1 MSATR
6 HPTEN
11 STARLWLAELSLLSV
26 AVIWG
31 VNIPLMKIALALNI
45 DRFALNGLR
54 LVISACTLVVF
65 ATLEFRRGIRPNIRH
80 NWKEILGYAFLV
92 SVLYQMLFLLSV
104 SQTTSAD
111 IALIMATVPMWTAIG
126 ARVLLSEILTGRA
139 WLGLIIGFT
148 GTVMVTLQGA
158 QPAKVAQPTMA
169 VSTPAS
175 TAAPNTTRL
184 PDPDRTDTAATTD
197 AAATTGTA
205 PTTGTPEADKSDQ
218 AVSNPP
224 PTGWRKL
231 FVGRFGGNLLA
242 LAAAL
247 MWAGGTIF
255 SRPVLKRISPLQLS
269 ACSASIGLPFH
280 LAVAWPV
287 LPDGIRLLSNLQL
300 DACLLYSGVL
310 STGLALP
317 MWSFGVKH
325 AGAAHATMFQN
336 LSPIVAIVSAWLLL
350 GEPLTPAQ
358 AVGGALI
365 LGGLLIMRTGRK

>member
-1 MSATR
+1 MSAPR
-6 HPTEN
+6 HSTQN

-31 VNIPLMKIALALNI
+31 VNIPLMKIALALGI

-54 LVISACTLVVF
+54 LVISAVTLLVF
-65 ATLEFRRGIRPNIRH
+65 AALEYRRGIRPDVRH
-80 NWKEILGYAFLV
+80 NWMGILGYATLV

-126 ARVLLSEILTGRA
+126 ARVLLTEILTGRA

-148 GTVMVTLQGA
+148 GTVVVTLQGT
-158 QPAKVAQPTMA
+158 QPAAAPRPT
-169 VSTPAS
+169 VSVS
-175 TAAPNTTRL
+175 TAAAAVADDSSQS
-184 PDPDRTDTAATTD
+184 PDSDRRGSRTPANSAAP
-197 AAATTGTA
+197 AQNSG
-205 PTTGTPEADKSDQ
+205 
-218 AVSNPP
+218 NPA
-224 PTGWRKL
+224 PTGWRSL

-242 LAAAL
+242 LAAAF

-255 SRPVLKRISPLQLS
+255 SRPMLKRISPLQLS
-269 ACSASIGLPFH
+269 AFSASIGLPFH

-287 LPDGIRLLSNLQL
+287 LPAGIRLLSNLQL
-300 DACLLYSGVL
+300 DACLIYSGVL

-336 LSPIVAIVSAWLLL
+336 LSPIVAIVSAWLML
-350 GEPLTPAQ
+350 GEPLNPAQ

-365 LGGLLIMRTGRK
+365 LGGLLIMRSGRK

>member
-1 MSATR
+1 MSAPR
-6 HPTEN
+6 QPTEN
-11 STARLWLAELSLLSV
+11 STALLWLAELSLLSV

-31 VNIPLMKIALALNI
+31 VNIPLMKIALALGI

-54 LVISACTLVVF
+54 LVISALTLLVF
-65 ATLEFRRGIRPNIRH
+65 AALEYRRGIRPNVRL
-80 NWKEILGYAFLV
+80 NWKGILGYAILV

-126 ARVLLSEILTGRA
+126 ARLLLKEILTDRA

-148 GTVMVTLQGA
+148 GTVVVTLQGTP
-158 QPAKVAQPTMA
+158 PATPSRTTAA
-169 VSTPAS
+169 VSTSAVSTAAS
-175 TAAPNTTRL
+175 TAAGKNTPATSS
-184 PDPDRTDTAATTD
+184 DRGADSSTATSDLSARK
-197 AAATTGTA
+197 AAEPVPG
-205 PTTGTPEADKSDQ
+205 
-218 AVSNPP
+218 
-224 PTGWRKL
+224 GWRSL

-269 ACSASIGLPFH
+269 AFSASIGLPFH

-287 LPDGIRLLSNLQL
+287 LPAGMRLLSNLQL
-300 DACLLYSGVL
+300 DACLIYSGVL

-336 LSPIVAIVSAWLLL
+336 LCPIVAIVSAWFLL
-350 GEPLTPAQ
+350 GEPLNPAQ

-365 LGGLLIMRTGRK
+365 LGGLLIMRSGRK

>member
-65 ATLEFRRGIRPNIRH
+65 ATLEFRRGIRPNIRN

-175 TAAPNTTRL
+175 NAAPNTTRL